1 MRCKFLKSRFPLTL
15 TFTALLYSA
24 PALSQSST
32 PSLEEIVVTAQRRE
46 QNLQDVPISVS
57 VFSGSELE
65 QRNITNAVDYL
76 VLTPGVSFTEDGQ
89 TGSRGMGIAIR
100 GVNNTVTGENA
111 FVNSVG
117 IYLDEF
123 SIASVPNNVA
133 NPNLSDM
140 ERVEVLR
147 GPQGTFFG
155 RNAVAGA
162 INLSTVKPTD
172 QFEGQA
178 ILGGENYAEGG
189 YQNNVTGILNVP
201 VSDDFKMRGVVYYMD
216 SDGFVE
222 NACRSGASGSAC
234 PAAVQNNFTPNG
246 ADGSKQDS
254 INGRLRLDWRLT
266 DKTNVLGSVYYTDD
280 SQDTDENVPSGV
292 LDLDT
297 IDSFG
302 FTQAL
307 DPGTGFWY
315 NGNYSELSHDLDEK
329 TDNKSTVYVL
339 NITHQLNDRVKIKSI
354 TGYIDASL
362 DRTFDN
368 DLIGGL
374 DAAKR
379 DNSYDGDSWSTE
391 LRMEFTEDKYDFIGG
406 VVYANDE
413 QKQYNNVATS
423 SQPTATLDGV
433 SLLPPFPSGLGLALN
448 NKSWELESVAV
459 FGDMTWH
466 TTDRLDLIVGARYTD
481 DTVKQNLQAY
491 GFQPTCCFP
500 GSPGYPGPPGFDFYQ
515 SFQNFERSPASGKNS
530 FNDVSPR
537 FVARYQA
544 TDMVNVWGSISKG
557 YKAGGLTLGNNT
569 NLAEQPPIALEFKEE
584 SIWNYELGVKSEL
597 LDNRLRINSSIYYL
611 QWSDIQLEAF
621 RFLTA
626 GDLSSNFEQTINID
640 DAEAWG
646 GELELQAAI
655 TDRLTLS
662 VAAGYTNTEITS
674 NSSAEITGGFVVD
687 LQGLDLPK
695 APEWTYNSTLEYRF
709 PIGANEMW
717 VQLDYVHRDGQFA
730 DIEALTYQQTDGP
743 SPTRGLARN
752 SIATF
757 GEYPFRTPDYDVW
770 NVRTGFDIGQWG
782 LNAYVQNL
790 FEERYYTGTQENFGA
805 SGYRLRPNPRTIG
818 GNVTYLF

>member
-1 MRCKFLKSRFPLTL
+1 MPDNCLKHLFPLTL
-15 TFTALLYSA
+15 VSSALLHTVPALAQGSA
-24 PALSQSST
+24 PAL
-32 PSLEEIVVTAQRRE
+32 EEVVVTAQRRE
-46 QNLQDVPISVS
+46 QNVQDVPISVS
-57 VFSGSELE
+57 VFSGSELQ

-100 GVNNTVTGENA
+100 GVNNMVTGENA

-123 SIASVPNNVA
+123 SVASVPNNVA

-140 ERVEVLR
+140 DRVEVLR

-155 RNAVAGA
+155 RNAVGGA
-162 INLSTVKPTD
+162 LNLTTKKPTD
-172 QFEGQA
+172 EFEGEV
-178 ILGGENYAEGG
+178 ILGGENYEEGG
-189 YQNNVTGILNVP
+189 DQYNATGILNVP
-201 VSDDFKMRGVVYYMD
+201 VSDDFRMRGVVYYMD
-216 SDGFVE
+216 SDGFIE
-222 NACRSGASGSAC
+222 NACRSGASASDC
-234 PAAVQNNFTPNG
+234 PAAAQNGFTPNG

-254 INGRLRLDWRLT
+254 FNGRLHLDWNLS
-266 DKTNVLGSVYYTDD
+266 DQTNVLGSIYYTDD

-292 LDLDT
+292 LDLDS

-302 FTQAL
+302 ITQAL

-315 NGNYSELSHDLDEK
+315 NGNYSELSHDLSEK
-329 TDNKSTVYVL
+329 TDNKSTVSIL
-339 NITHQLNDRVKIKSI
+339 NITHQLNDRVVIKSI

-374 DAAKR
+374 DALKR
-379 DNSYDGDSWSTE
+379 TNSYDGDSWSTE

-406 VVYANDE
+406 VLYASDE
-413 QKQYNNVATS
+413 QKQDNNVAIS

-433 SLLPPFPSGLGLALN
+433 GLLPPFPEGLGLALN
-448 NKSWELESVAV
+448 NKKWELESIAV
-459 FGDMTWH
+459 FGDLTWH
-466 TTDRLDLIVGARYTD
+466 TTDKLDLIVGARYTD
-481 DTVKQNLQAY
+481 DTVKQQLQAY
-491 GFQPTCCFP
+491 GTQPTCCFP
-500 GSPGYPGPPGFDFYQ
+500 GSPGFPPPPGFDFYQ
-515 SFQNFERSPASGKNS
+515 SFVNFERPPASGQDS

-544 TDMVNVWGSISKG
+544 TDSVNVWGTISKG
-557 YKAGGLTLGNNT
+557 YKAGGLSLGNNT
-569 NLAEQPPIALEFKEE
+569 NLDDQPAFSVEFKEE
-584 SIWNYELGVKSEL
+584 SIWNYEVGVKSEL
-597 LDNRLRINSSIYYL
+597 LDNRLRLNGSVYYL
-611 QWSDIQLEAF
+611 QWSDIQMEAF

-640 DAEAWG
+640 DAEAMG

-655 TDRLTLS
+655 TDRLTFS
-662 VAAGYTNTEITS
+662 AAAGYTDTEITS
-674 NSSAEITGGFVVD
+674 NSSAEITGGFLVD
-687 LQGLDLPK
+687 LKGLDLPK
-695 APEWTYNSTLEYRF
+695 APEWTYNATLEYRF

-717 VQLDYVHRDGQFA
+717 VQLDYIHRDGQYA

-743 SPTRGLARN
+743 SPTQGLARN

-757 GEYPFRTPDYDVW
+757 GDYPFRTPDYDVW
-770 NVRTGFDIGQWG
+770 NLRAGFDMGQWSF
-782 LNAYVQNL
+782 NAFVQNL
-790 FEERYYTGTQENFGA
+790 DEENYYTGTQENFGA

-818 GNVTYLF
+818 GNVTYRF